1 MSNKEIEQRIL
12 NYDLTIDDL
21 DDYKDEYFIETV
33 TGMVNS
39 LYTLFKSFNKNT
51 GLIEDIFKKLECI
64 VEEEKTEEKLRLID
78 DLINKLDN
86 RIEATYN
93 KKTKDNIMGL
103 RIRLVRIIKEI
114 EYKKKNKLN
123 NNLFKMLSKLIYK
136 DKSLDDIEIL
146 LKSKK
151 NIEYTIIDE
160 LFIRI
165 LEDYV
170 NATSDEE
177 INYYYKVIAIM
188 VKSIYNKELIKNSKK
203 YLKILNNGIKKEH
216 VRLLADRLKND
227 NEIFLDDLKKKYD
240 VSTNNCLK
248 YVKPKEKKNINTR
261 FNYKHQTVFTIDEEG
276 NECNDDGL
284 YIEKNSD
291 GTYTL
296 YIHISDVPSLIE
308 KDSHLDFMAYK
319 MGETIYLKDHEITI
333 YPELVSNDLGSL
345 LEGKTRSVITY
356 KFLVTP
362 DFQID
367 PDSFTIEKGL
377 VNINKC
383 LSYRWVDC
391 SLKKEE
397 SSDLNS
403 KLITLDIIT
412 TILRN
417 NNFHKDI
424 YRTTENK
431 TTGIITNSS
440 LSGKSK
446 SAKIVQELM
455 ILTNSY
461 VDKYFVERGYPYIHR
476 VHSAPSP
483 EIDKDIMY
491 VLGID
496 SETLLN
502 NPKCA
507 KIINAVKERYLN
519 AEYSSISSSHHGLG
533 LEFYSH
539 STSPLRRYADA
550 LGQYIIYD
558 IIFNNNVDD
567 KTIYKWESIV
577 KEACPYLN
585 ERIKTNSLFASEYN
599 YLVGKRKIRKK

>member
-1 MSNKEIEQRIL
+1 
-12 NYDLTIDDL
+12 
-21 DDYKDEYFIETV
+21 
-33 TGMVNS
+33 
-39 LYTLFKSFNKNT
+39 
-51 GLIEDIFKKLECI
+51 
-64 VEEEKTEEKLRLID
+64 
-78 DLINKLDN
+78 
-86 RIEATYN
+86 
-93 KKTKDNIMGL
+93 
-103 RIRLVRIIKEI
+103 
-114 EYKKKNKLN
+114 
-123 NNLFKMLSKLIYK
+123 
-136 DKSLDDIEIL
+136 
-146 LKSKK
+146 
-151 NIEYTIIDE
+151 
-160 LFIRI
+160 
-165 LEDYV
+165 
-170 NATSDEE
+170 
-177 INYYYKVIAIM
+177 
-188 VKSIYNKELIKNSKK
+188 
-203 YLKILNNGIKKEH
+203 
-216 VRLLADRLKND
+216 
-227 NEIFLDDLKKKYD
+227 
-240 VSTNNCLK
+240 
-248 YVKPKEKKNINTR
+248 
-261 FNYKHQTVFTIDEEG
+261 
-276 NECNDDGL
+276 
-284 YIEKNSD
+284 
-291 GTYTL
+291 
-296 YIHISDVPSLIE
+296 
-308 KDSHLDFMAYK
+308 MAYK
-319 MGETIYLKDHEITI
+319 MGETIYLKDHEITV
-333 YPELVSNDLGSL
+333 YPERVCNDLGSL
-345 LEGKTRSVITY
+345 LERKTRNVITY

-367 PDSFTIEKGL
+367 PDSFIMKRGI
-377 VNINKC
+377 VNINRC
-383 LSYRWVDC
+383 LSYDWVD
-391 SLKKEE
+391 KKIRKDENN
-397 SSDLNS
+397 DLIS
-403 KLITLDIIT
+403 RLRALDIIT
-412 TILRN
+412 TILKN
-417 NNFHKDI
+417 NNIHKDV
-424 YRTTENK
+424 YRMAENK

-440 LSGKSK
+440 LAGKSK

-519 AEYSSISSSHHGLG
+519 AEYSSISSPHHGLG

>member
-1 MSNKEIEQRIL
+1 MSNKEIEKGIL
-12 NYDLTIDDL
+12 NYDLTIGDL

-33 TGMVNS
+33 TGMINA
-39 LYTLFKSFNKNT
+39 LYTLMKHSAKNLELIR
-51 GLIEDIFKKLECI
+51 GIFEEIEDIVNEET
-64 VEEEKTEEKLRLID
+64 EEEKLKLIIY
-78 DLINKLDN
+78 LINKLNN
-86 RIEATYN
+86 RIEATFN
-93 KKTKDNIMGL
+93 
-103 RIRLVRIIKEI
+103 
-114 EYKKKNKLN
+114 KKNKNDVLGLRN
-123 NNLFKMLSKLIYK
+123 RLIKILKVIENKKKDTLRNDIIKMLYKLIYE
-136 DKSLDDIEIL
+136 D
-146 LKSKK
+146 K
-151 NIEYTIIDE
+151 NIVNIESVIKNRKNIGFKFIDE
-160 LFIRI
+160 VFCYV

-170 NATSDEE
+170 NSNIEEE
-177 INYYYKVIAIM
+177 INYYYKVIVIF
-188 VKSIYNKELIKNSKK
+188 VKSCFNNDLVRNSEK
-203 YLKILNNGIKKEH
+203 YMKILNNGNKKEH
-216 VRLLADRLKND
+216 VKLLFDRLNNRKILL
-227 NEIFLDDLKKKYD
+227 EDLKKKYD
-240 VSTNNCLK
+240 VSTNNK
-248 YVKPKEKKNINTR
+248 IAYSKPCIEICSYERHDYRYQN
-261 FNYKHQTVFTIDEEG
+261 VFTIDEEG

-284 YIEKNSD
+284 FIEKNSD

-296 YIHISDVPSLIE
+296 YVHISDVPSLIE
-308 KDSHLDFMAYK
+308 KDSHLDLMAYK
-319 MGETIYLKDHEITI
+319 MGETIYLKDHEITV

-345 LEGKTRSVITY
+345 LERKTRNVITY

-367 PDSFTIEKGL
+367 PDSFIMKRGI
-377 VNINKC
+377 VNINRC
-383 LSYRWVDC
+383 LSYDWVD
-391 SLKKEE
+391 KKKPKAENN
-397 SSDLNS
+397 DLIS
-403 KLITLDIIT
+403 RLRALDIIT
-412 TILRN
+412 TILKN
-417 NNFHKDI
+417 NNIHKDV
-424 YRTTENK
+424 YRATENK

-440 LSGKSK
+440 LAGKSK

-476 VHSAPSP
+476 VHSVSSP

-519 AEYSSISSSHHGLG
+519 AEYSSISSPHHGLG